1 MGGGGQIVA
10 CTERVIIAGCT
21 LACSRFTSTDDFAAA
36 NIPQNGRLV
45 MILWHRMLD
54 RCLGYGQK

>member
-36 NIPQNGRLV
+36 NIPQNGGLV
-45 MILWHRMLD
+45 MILWLPNA
-54 RCLGYGQK
+54 

>member
-21 LACSRFTSTDDFAAA
+21 LACSRFASTDDSAAA
-36 NIPQNGRLV
+36 NAPLEGGLR
-45 MILWHRMLD
+45 
-54 RCLGYGQK
+54 